1 MKEIS
6 KVNNKKLT
14 VIKTFDIASRKLFDK
29 ECRLVSIP
37 KRYVFKILD
46 MWRMHLQ
53 LLMPNPK
60 RVDAML
66 KHRSFRSAYDF
77 ILIREAVG
85 EDLQNL
91 GVWWT
96 EIQNYVGSDHENGI
110 HKKNLKKASYLLD
123 TEFYN

>member
-1 MKEIS
+1 MS
-6 KVNNKKLT
+6 AC
-14 VIKTFDIASRKLFDK
+14 FH
-29 ECRLVSIP
+29 P

-85 EDLQNL
+85 EELQNL
-91 GVWWT
+91 GAWWT
-96 EIQNYVGSDHENGI
+96 EIQNHVGINQEKDI
-110 HKKNLKKASYLLD
+110 HKKV
-123 TEFYN
+123 

>member
-1 MKEIS
+1 
-6 KVNNKKLT
+6 
-14 VIKTFDIASRKLFDK
+14 
-29 ECRLVSIP
+29 
-37 KRYVFKILD
+37 
-46 MWRMHLQ
+46 
-53 LLMPNPK
+53 MPNPK
-60 RVDAML
+60 KVDVIL